1 MALTMSRENYLKI
14 IYILKMANGEVR
26 SIDIANYMELSKPS
40 VCAAVKQL
48 QAQGYIT
55 KAGNGIIELTESG
68 RAEAEEVFERHC
80 VSPEQAHADAARLE
94 HAVSNESFQALK
106 KAGMPAGS

>member
-55 KAGNGIIELTESG
+55 KA
-68 RAEAEEVFERHC
+68 ERRPKRC
-80 VSPEQAHADAARLE
+80 LRDTASSRK
-94 HAVSNESFQALK
+94 S
-106 KAGMPAGS
+106 